1 MSKHDRH
8 PAGSAVPVSL
18 EDRYGCLFENAGEG
32 TYRTSISG
40 RILDVN
46 PALARLFGYRTP
58 GEMKKVVRNVSR
70 QIYADRHLRER
81 ILRQAEA
88 RGHVAFEFEFRRKDG
103 SPGWGYVSKHAVR
116 NAQGKTLYYE
126 GYFLDMTRHKELEDR
141 LQKSRNLLEQRVVER
156 TRKIDQLNRDLATD
170 IAERRKVEKELR
182 AREKELKRRAVKLEA
197 FNITLRTLLDQ
208 REVDRAELEH
218 RIMTNIDD
226 LIMPCIERLKDSAL
240 TKPAY
245 SLVLNLQENLQ
256 ALTSPF
262 LSQIKASAHLTAT
275 ELQIADYI
283 KKGKSSK
290 QIGTLMRLSPG
301 TVDFHRNR
309 IRKKLDI
316 RGQKVSLQAY
326 LMNQS

>member
-1 MSKHDRH
+1 M
-8 PAGSAVPVSL
+8 
-18 EDRYGCLFENAGEG
+18 
-32 TYRTSISG
+32 
-40 RILDVN
+40 
-46 PALARLFGYRTP
+46 
-58 GEMKKVVRNVSR
+58 
-70 QIYADRHLRER
+70 
-81 ILRQAEA
+81 
-88 RGHVAFEFEFRRKDG
+88 
-103 SPGWGYVSKHAVR
+103 
-116 NAQGKTLYYE
+116 
-126 GYFLDMTRHKELEDR
+126 
-141 LQKSRNLLEQRVVER
+141 
-156 TRKIDQLNRDLATD
+156 
-170 IAERRKVEKELR
+170 
-182 AREKELKRRAVKLEA
+182 KLEA

-218 RIMTNIDD
+218 RIMTNIDN

-262 LSQIKASAHLTAT
+262 LSRIKASARLTAT

-309 IRKKLDI
+309 IRRKLNI